1 MTQGEI
7 IIMTFQ
13 ALLITG
19 LGTMF
24 WRRMD
29 RLEDRMDAGFARV
42 DAQFDQIVGTM
53 DSRFAQTNNTM
64 DSRFAQVDDRFAQMD
79 SRFDQLRSDMT
90 QIALAVGANRPRAT
104 EG

>member
-7 IIMTFQ
+7 IIMAFQ

-24 WRRMD
+24 WRRLE
-29 RLEDRMDAGFARV
+29 RLEDRFVHV
-42 DAQFDQIVGTM
+42 DA
-53 DSRFAQTNNTM
+53 
-64 DSRFAQVDDRFAQMD
+64 RFAQMD
-79 SRFDQLRSDMT
+79 ARFAQMDARFDQLRSDLT
-90 QIALAVGANRPRAT
+90 QIALAVGANHPRAT